1 MTTHNFK
8 AVIFDLDQT
17 LVDSKHL
24 KKLRD
29 SRQWSQVFKNI
40 DSIKPYP
47 LINEIIKNLKS
58 NNIKIAIVTSS
69 PSLYCNKILKIN
81 NWEFDSIVTY
91 HDTRNKKPHPEPILL
106 SIQNLKEEVS
116 NVLSLGDREID
127 IIASNKAGVYSG
139 ACLWDS
145 DELEEVR
152 IANPNFVFNSPKEL
166 IDFLSFS

>member
-1 MTTHNFK
+1 MTSHNFK

-29 SRQWSQVFKNI
+29 SRKWSEVFKKI
-40 DSIKPYP
+40 ESIKPYP
-47 LINEIIKNLKS
+47 LIDDIIKKLKS

-69 PSLYCNKILKIN
+69 PSSYCKNILANN
-81 NWEFDSIVTY
+81 NWEFDSIVAY
-91 HDTRNKKPHPEPILL
+91 HDTRNNKPHPEPILL
-106 SIQNLKEEVS
+106 AVKNLKEDPS

-127 IIASNKAGVYSG
+127 IIASKKAGIYSS

-145 DELEEVR
+145 DEANEVKL
-152 IANPNFVFNSPKEL
+152 AKPDFVFNSTKDL
-166 IDFLSFS
+166 FDHFDFR

>member
-29 SRQWSQVFKNI
+29 SREWSEVFKNI
-40 DSIKPYP
+40 ESIKPYP
-47 LINEIIKNLKS
+47 LIDEIIKKLKS

-69 PSLYCNKILKIN
+69 PSGYCEKILKN
-81 NWEFDSIVTY
+81 NSWKFDCIVAY
-91 HDTRNKKPHPEPILL
+91 HDTRNKKPHPEPILMAMKKL
-106 SIQNLKEEVS
+106 NVKPSE
-116 NVLSLGDREID
+116 VLSLGDRKID
-127 IIASNKAGVYSG
+127 IIASKDAGVYSG

-145 DELEEVR
+145 EEEDEVR
-152 IANPNFVFNSPKEL
+152 AANPDIIFHTTNEL
-166 IDFLSFS
+166 NTFFHF